1 MINASPTSMGLLTNR
16 GPPDWHPASDDLK
29 VFIIMIKEYWA
40 KILSFREFAL
50 RLELFAQPGE

>member
-1 MINASPTSMGLLTNR
+1 MGLLTNR

-29 VFIIMIKEYWA
+29 VFIIMLREYWA

-50 RLELFAQPGE
+50 RLELFAQHGE